1 MNKPLDRDLNALQ
14 QVRDLLRKAR
24 VAADAFRMVDP
35 TDAKRMAKQ
44 VAKALEPKARFY
56 AEWAVKETGFGRVED
71 KITKNIVGTT
81 GVYEDNRHKQLGG
94 LRRDEARRTVE
105 VARPAGVIVGLS
117 NSTSPVATIFFK
129 SIMAL
134 MTRNAIVFSPHPA
147 ALDCCLHASEAL
159 MTAAK
164 RAGAP
169 DDCIQ
174 IASDPTV
181 EATNAMMRADETD
194 LILATGG
201 GAMVRAAYSS
211 GNPTIGVGPGNT
223 PVYVDRSADIRL
235 AAELIMMGKEFD
247 YGTPCS
253 APSVVIADQPVAR
266 DLRGAFEAQGA
277 HFCSVEEQ
285 AALENFAFPKN
296 RLNPAIV
303 GQSAPSIAAMA
314 GIDVPKSARA
324 LIGMLDDPETHPPMG
339 KEKLSTIMG
348 AKVVNGVDDA
358 IAVART
364 MLKVAG
370 AGHTA
375 GIWTGDAEQAVL
387 FGAALDY
394 YRVIVNGDTTMG
406 STGTDTGL
414 PLTFT
419 IGTGY
424 AGKSSTDLNVGPEQL
439 IDWKRIAFPLPGGL
453 ASLSGT
459 DNSDTRLDAMGDAA
473 LLNTIRQ
480 IVAEELAKG

>member
-1 MNKPLDRDLNALQ
+1 MSKTLDRDLKALQ

-24 VAADAFRMVDP
+24 AAADVFRTFDP
-35 TDAKRMAKQ
+35 EDSKRIAGQ
-44 VAKALEPKARFY
+44 VARTLEPKARFY

-71 KITKNIVGTT
+71 KISKNIIGTT
-81 GVYEDNRHKQLGG
+81 GIFEAYSDVQLGG
-94 LRRDEARRTVE
+94 LRRDDTRRVVE

-129 SIMAL
+129 TIMAL

-147 ALDCCLHASEAL
+147 ALECSRHAAEA
-159 MTAAK
+159 MMAAA
-164 RAGAP
+164 RNAGAP

-181 EATNAMMRADETD
+181 EATNAMMRANETD

-223 PVYVDRSADIRL
+223 PVYVDRSADIRT
-235 AAELIMMGKEFD
+235 AAKLIMTGKEFD

-253 APSVVIADQPVAR
+253 APSVVLADQPIAM
-266 DLRGAFEAQGA
+266 DLRAAFEAEGA
-277 HFCSVEEQ
+277 FFCTPEEQ
-285 AALENFAFPKN
+285 VKLEAHAFPNN

-303 GQSAPSIAAMA
+303 GRPATMIAEQAGVAVPSTT
-314 GIDVPKSARA
+314 RA
-324 LIGMLDDPETHPPMG
+324 LIGALGDPQSSPPMA

-348 AKVVNGVDDA
+348 AKVVNGVDEA
-358 IAVART
+358 IGVARA
-364 MLKVAG
+364 MLKSAG

-375 GIWTGDAEQAVL
+375 GIWTADAEQAV
-387 FGAALDY
+387 FYGAALDY
-394 YRVIVNGDTTMG
+394 YRVVVNGDTTMG

-414 PLTFT
+414 PTTFT

-424 AGKSSTDLNVGPEQL
+424 AGKSSTDMNVGPEQL

-453 ASLSGT
+453 AALSSEERSGGP
-459 DNSDTRLDAMGDAA
+459 SDAA
-473 LLNTIRQ
+473 LRNDIRR